1 MNRLG
6 IYLLA
11 SLLFVFGAIVEFAIV
26 LMAKQKVD
34 NTMSMTNFKQPG
46 HISKLRPKSKI
57 IEVSEQTEI
66 SFANQRKDGYI
77 TAPQIVD
84 QPNFC
89 KNMPAYRKTDII
101 AFVLFNVVYVC
112 FISVYFIVCFSY

>member
-34 NTMSMTNFKQPG
+34 NTMSMSNIKKPG
-46 HISKLRPKSKI
+46 HNSKLIPKAKI
-57 IEVSEQTEI
+57 IKVSEQTGI
-66 SFANQRKDGYI
+66 SSDNQWKDGYI
-77 TAPQIVD
+77 RATKIVD
-84 QPNFC
+84 QQNFF

-101 AFVLFNVVYVC
+101 AFVLFNVAYVC

>member
-26 LMAKQKVD
+26 LMAKQKDD
-34 NTMSMTNFKQPG
+34 NTMSMSNVKQPG
-46 HISKLRPKSKI
+46 HNSKLRPKAKI
-57 IEVSEQTEI
+57 IKVSEQTGI
-66 SFANQRKDGYI
+66 SSDNQWKNGYI
-77 TAPQIVD
+77 TATRIVD
-84 QPNFC
+84 QQTFC

-112 FISVYFIVCFSY
+112 FISVYFIVCFFY

>member
-34 NTMSMTNFKQPG
+34 NTMSMTNVKQPG
-46 HISKLRPKSKI
+46 HISKLRPRSKI

-66 SFANQRKDGYI
+66 SSANQRKDGYI

-84 QPNFC
+84 QPNFS
-89 KNMPAYRKTDII
+89 KNMPAYRKADII
-101 AFVLFNVVYVC
+101 AFVLFNFVYIC